1 MSLRSW
7 FAGRRTRK
15 VTRYL
20 TAHPTVAMDVL
31 RQAPAL
37 AAAAVRTEV
46 DLAAM
51 ANLQRQSL
59 AYPILTQMGYGGKH
73 PLSSALPKPTAF
85 NLRRWS
91 EYPPARRAINAICN
105 PLLDLPWQIVPTEER
120 LEEVPVDKLPGE
132 LRQRIMRATA
142 MLQRPNN
149 QDSWR
154 VWLEQVLEDICV
166 GGYGAVEIG
175 IVGKDVDDEPR
186 PAFLWPVDGQTIRIN
201 VEWDEQPQTI
211 RYTQS
216 YGYVGLTVATHDP
229 VAFRDDQL
237 LYLRLNPRTHTPFGL
252 GYLEVAFNCINA
264 YIGAFDFAQRKA
276 SNATPNFLIFLG
288 ENTDIPTTRQWSQ
301 YWQQMIEGY
310 GKAPIIGGGREP
322 KVLDL
327 TGSMSQDPLY
337 LKWQEWIVRQ
347 IALAFGLSPMKLGLE
362 RDVNKCH
369 DADTEIL
376 TLKGWKTQGNITLK
390 DYIATVNPQTHELG
404 YTKPLAIH
412 RYAYNGQMIRLHNS
426 LTDICVTPNH
436 RMWIGKVGT
445 SGIYEPL
452 HMIDAEDLLTLKPQF
467 YEQKTV
473 CSPSRRWQQ
482 RATRHVTIPDVA
494 YARRHADVARGFRI
508 PREQWLQ
515 FVGYY
520 VSEGSLVRSK
530 DVRGSRG
537 VYRCQLSQKTGP
549 TADTIRTV
557 LYAFPIP
564 VIESYDAPTQMVQ
577 WHIQNKALYMH
588 LLRTC
593 GVGALGKKLPH
604 WIKMLPPS
612 ELQIVFDA
620 LMAGDGTWRREK
632 ETWTHG
638 LYTTAS
644 KQLADDVQEIAFKLG
659 YRTQIAVH
667 GWKRQP
673 THHLRLYRVMVSK
686 RPVALYYAKNVHLVP
701 YSGTVWCVEVPP
713 HGLFVTRRNGKIAIH
728 GNSTAETMAIED
740 WETVAPVAQ
749 TVADGLNTHLF
760 DHVLGWDDIRFK
772 WIIHTT
778 DTLRQSEVLRNRYE
792 SDSMTIDEQRQSWGD
807 PPLPNGR
814 GQWTRTEFEAM
825 HDPRRM
831 TPLPALGEEDED
843 VDDAPPGLSESD
855 DEDAAT

>member
-7 FAGRRTRK
+7 LTGRRTRK

-166 GGYGAVEIG
+166 GGYGAAEIG
-175 IVGKDVDDEPR
+175 IVGDGDAESR
-186 PAFLWPVDGQTIRIN
+186 PAFLWPVDGQSIRLN
-201 VEWDEQPQTI
+201 VEWDGQPHTI

-216 YGYVGLTVATHDP
+216 LGYVGLTVATHDP
-229 VAFRDDQL
+229 VPFTDDEL
-237 LYLRLNPRTHTPFGL
+237 IYFRLNPRTHTPFGF
-252 GYLEVAFNCINA
+252 GYLECAFNAINA
-264 YIGAFDFAQRKA
+264 YIGAFDYAQRKA

-347 IALAFGLSPMKLGLE
+347 IALAFGLSSMKLGLE
-362 RDVNKCH
+362 RDVN
-369 DADTEIL
+369 
-376 TLKGWKTQGNITLK
+376 
-390 DYIATVNPQTHELG
+390 
-404 YTKPLAIH
+404 
-412 RYAYNGQMIRLHNS
+412 
-426 LTDICVTPNH
+426 
-436 RMWIGKVGT
+436 
-445 SGIYEPL
+445 
-452 HMIDAEDLLTLKPQF
+452 
-467 YEQKTV
+467 
-473 CSPSRRWQQ
+473 
-482 RATRHVTIPDVA
+482 
-494 YARRHADVARGFRI
+494 
-508 PREQWLQ
+508 
-515 FVGYY
+515 
-520 VSEGSLVRSK
+520 
-530 DVRGSRG
+530 
-537 VYRCQLSQKTGP
+537 
-549 TADTIRTV
+549 RT
-557 LYAFPIP
+557 
-564 VIESYDAPTQMVQ
+564 
-577 WHIQNKALYMH
+577 
-588 LLRTC
+588 
-593 GVGALGKKLPH
+593 
-604 WIKMLPPS
+604 
-612 ELQIVFDA
+612 
-620 LMAGDGTWRREK
+620 
-632 ETWTHG
+632 
-638 LYTTAS
+638 
-644 KQLADDVQEIAFKLG
+644 
-659 YRTQIAVH
+659 
-667 GWKRQP
+667 
-673 THHLRLYRVMVSK
+673 
-686 RPVALYYAKNVHLVP
+686 
-701 YSGTVWCVEVPP
+701 
-713 HGLFVTRRNGKIAIH
+713 
-728 GNSTAETMAIED
+728 TAETMAIED

-760 DHVLGWDDIRFK
+760 DHVLGWDDIKFK

-792 SDSMTIDEQRQSWGD
+792 SDSITIDEQRQSWGD

-825 HDPRRM
+825 HDPRRL
-831 TPLPALGEEDED
+831 TPLPSLGEEDESEMGD
-843 VDDAPPGLSESD
+843 EPPGLGESG